1 MLYGPD
7 NKIDI
12 SMTQDRSPYDNAI
25 AVGKAYCC
33 NHLNQITKIL
43 THCFW
48 RAVFFTTDL
57 RE

>member
-1 MLYGPD
+1 LYGPD

-43 THCFW
+43 TQCFW